1 MDRETAL
8 LVAIVMLSL
17 AALTV
22 GVSGWLLLARDRTLA
37 GGASVAATAHEGH
50 HEVAE
55 EA

>member
-17 AALTV
+17 AALSV
-22 GVSGWLLLARDRTLA
+22 GLSGWLLLTRDRRLARSASARDA
-37 GGASVAATAHEGH
+37 AHEGH
-50 HEVAE
+50 HEVPE